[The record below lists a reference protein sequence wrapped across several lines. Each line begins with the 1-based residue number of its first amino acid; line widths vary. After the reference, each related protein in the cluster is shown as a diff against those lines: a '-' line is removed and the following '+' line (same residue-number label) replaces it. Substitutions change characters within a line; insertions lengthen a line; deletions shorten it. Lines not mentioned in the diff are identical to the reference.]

1 MIAQQ
6 ARAAV
11 AGAAALFVLAG
22 LWFGLGEAGSPR
34 PSLLAE
40 NAGQADAAEGLTVL
54 APPDDLGEAHTVA
67 ETFAVALYR
76 DDFDGLREVSTDD
89 LADRLLGGRQGSGGG
104 SASVSLDG
112 VTTQDAQPDRVLTK
126 VAVRRTTSV
135 GERLEVVTVVVVRTE
150 DGWRVEDAA
159 F

>member
-22 LWFGLGEAGSPR
+22 LWFGLASAGTPR

-40 NAGQADAAEGLTVL
+40 GAGRADAAEALTVL
-54 APPDDLGEAHTVA
+54 APPDNLDAAHAVA
-67 ETFAVALYR
+67 EAFATALYG
-76 DDFDGLREVSTDD
+76 DDFDGLREVSTEE
-89 LADRLLGGRQGSGGG
+89 LADRLLGGRQGSSGG
-104 SASVSLDG
+104 SPDVRLDG
-112 VTTQDAQPDRVLTK
+112 VTTQDAQPDRVLAK
-126 VAVRRTTSV
+126 VAIRRATST
-135 GERLEVVTVVVVRTE
+135 GERLEIVTVVVVRAE
-150 DGWRVEDAA
+150 DGWLVEDAA